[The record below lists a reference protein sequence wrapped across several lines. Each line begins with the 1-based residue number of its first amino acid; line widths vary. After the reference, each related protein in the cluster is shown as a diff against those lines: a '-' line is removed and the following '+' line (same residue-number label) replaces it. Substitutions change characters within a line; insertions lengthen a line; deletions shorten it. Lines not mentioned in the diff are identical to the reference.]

1 MKEKLS
7 VLTALIQIAL
17 ADKEVKEEEYVLML
31 GMAKLL
37 GVNKKSF
44 DALFN
49 KKLEFVAPSSEF
61 ERIVQFHRLLL
72 VAYADKELSA
82 EERTQLK
89 KFGLVMA
96 LRPEALNRVFD
107 ALNDYPHGQIPAA
120 VMINI
125 FQAYHN

>member
-7 VLTALIQIAL
+7 VLTALIQMAL
-17 ADKEVKEEEYVLML
+17 ADKEVNEEEYQLML

-37 GVNKKSF
+37 GVSKSEF
-44 DALFN
+44 DQLFN
-49 KKLEFVAPSSEF
+49 SKLQFIAPVSEF

-89 KFGLVMA
+89 KFGLIMA
-96 LRPEALNRVFD
+96 LRPEALDRVFD